1 MNLCQC
7 ASAATENKLM
17 MMMMMMNYR
26 LLRSIQSIA
35 STVRVMIMPYVRGGQ
50 KIKPVYCCNNF
61 VYYQPTFMLFGKY
74 TAYFDATVCAWRRVF
89 CSAIFLNFV

>member
-1 MNLCQC
+1 
-7 ASAATENKLM
+7 
-17 MMMMMMNYR
+17 MMMMNYR

-74 TAYFDATVCAWRRVF
+74 TEYEICNWRIL
-89 CSAIFLNFV
+89 AHLTQFV